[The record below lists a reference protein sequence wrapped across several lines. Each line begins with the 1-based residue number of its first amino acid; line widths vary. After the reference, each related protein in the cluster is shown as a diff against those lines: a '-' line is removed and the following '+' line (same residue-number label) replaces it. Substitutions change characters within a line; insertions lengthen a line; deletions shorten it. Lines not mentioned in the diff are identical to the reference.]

1 MPILKD
7 AMLNQGTLAQLE
19 KRVKAWALRNQEES
33 GCIVVRG
40 TASPNDAVCDT
51 VLASGAL
58 GFTRIPSLSLK
69 VGGGVGFEETRTP
82 CTSPHPQTTH
92 EVSRNP
98 NPHPNPNPT
107 LTLP

>member
-19 KRVKAWALRNQEES
+19 KRVNAWALRNQDES

-69 VGGGVGFEETRTP
+69 VGGGVGFEETPSP
-82 CTSPHPQTTH
+82 CASRPPQPTHELALSTSPPPT
-92 EVSRNP
+92 
-98 NPHPNPNPT
+98 PT

>member
-7 AMLNQGTLAQLE
+7 AMLNQGSLAQLE
-19 KRVKAWALRNQEES
+19 KRVKAWALRNQDES

-58 GFTRIPSLSLK
+58 DFTRIPSLSLK
-69 VGGGVGFEETRTP
+69 VGGIGLASVPAGRLRSLKP
-82 CTSPHPQTTH
+82 
-92 EVSRNP
+92 
-98 NPHPNPNPT
+98 PT
-107 LTLP
+107 K